1 MFRDITYDA
10 ADRVAGYMHWLP
22 DGTPQPALDQQ
33 FGYDSNGRLTSVLTA
48 SAGWALTYDASGNR
62 SALSL
67 NGSASNYS
75 IEPASN
81 RLSTISN
88 PARSFSHDSGGHVIG
103 ADYTAT
109 YNLAGQLATLTRN
122 GITTTYS
129 YDASGQRV
137 RKSNGGAAGTLIFVH
152 DHQGHLLG
160 EYDAFGR
167 AVREYVWLGDIPVAM
182 VMSPATAG
190 EAPQI
195 FFIHADHLDTPRLVV
210 DLQGNTR
217 WRWLAE
223 PFGSTAPEVDP
234 GGLGSFTFPLRF
246 PGQYADGE
254 SGLFYNGQRYY
265 DPQTGRYHQSDPI
278 GLVGGI
284 NTYSYVDSQPT
295 GSVDPNG
302 LQAAPMPGLPIPLP
316 PAAVPGTAENKVLAE
331 ATIRAIQAASEAVSN
346 VYGRCAQALGR
357 AWDRMFSENGDGA
370 GKPELQSTEPTQP
383 DENNLDKIK
392 GNNAADEVAREAG
405 YGDAHDAKKGRG
417 DSRVNIYNDKT
428 TGQKWIWDGK
438 KGSGKEQL

>member
-1 MFRDITYDA
+1 
-10 ADRVAGYMHWLP
+10 
-22 DGTPQPALDQQ
+22 
-33 FGYDSNGRLTSVLTA
+33 
-48 SAGWALTYDASGNR
+48 
-62 SALSL
+62 
-67 NGSASNYS
+67 
-75 IEPASN
+75 
-81 RLSTISN
+81 
-88 PARSFSHDSGGHVIG
+88 
-103 ADYTAT
+103 
-109 YNLAGQLATLTRN
+109 
-122 GITTTYS
+122 
-129 YDASGQRV
+129 
-137 RKSNGGAAGTLIFVH
+137 
-152 DHQGHLLG
+152 LLG
-160 EYDAFGR
+160 EYDAFGN
-167 AVREYVWLGDIPVAM
+167 AVREYVWLGHIPVAI
-182 VMSPATAG
+182 VMPAAVAG
-190 EAPQI
+190 EAPQV

-210 DLQGNTR
+210 DLQGTTR

-234 GGLGSFTFPLRF
+234 SGLGPLTFPLRF
-246 PGQYADGE
+246 PGQYADAE

-265 DPQTGRYHQSDPI
+265 DPQTGLYHQSDPI

-284 NTYSYVDSQPT
+284 NTYSYVDGQPT
-295 GSVDPNG
+295 GQVDPDG
-302 LQAAPMPGLPIPLP
+302 LQGMPMPGVPIPLP

-370 GKPELQSTEPTQP
+370 NSPELKPTEPTQP

-392 GNNAADEVAREAG
+392 GNKAADEVAREAG
-405 YGDAHDAKKGRG
+405 YDDAYDAKKGRG